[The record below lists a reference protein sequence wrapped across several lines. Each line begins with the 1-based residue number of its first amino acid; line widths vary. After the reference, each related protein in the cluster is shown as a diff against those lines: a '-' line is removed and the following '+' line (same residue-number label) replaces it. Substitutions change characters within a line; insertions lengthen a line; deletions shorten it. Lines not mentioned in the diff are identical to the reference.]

1 MNTYPICDSP
11 LYRTGRRSFAPLQK
25 SRQTIRSYVW
35 TEALSAMVLL
45 PAQKLS
51 SVVWGIIGNN
61 TLINID
67 AKNVEA
73 KCSVS
78 TKWEFYVGYFHSN
91 FHHLN
96 WFADTVR
103 PFLGRDSAFSWRY
116 SKSYTYDQLMAGT
129 SVQDYKGDTFTWH
142 GTRFQFFSE
151 VLPFFGL
158 RGGWG
163 MGEGKGVGWDSKKD
177 TCSRVFQTLGD
188 LAKRITRET
197 SVYLNVTFLLN
208 LELNSI
214 LNSILITY
222 MLHNSY
228 GVF

>member
-1 MNTYPICDSP
+1 
-11 LYRTGRRSFAPLQK
+11 
-25 SRQTIRSYVW
+25 
-35 TEALSAMVLL
+35 MVLL

-67 AKNVEA
+67 AKNVGA

-129 SVQDYKGDTFTWH
+129 IVQDYKGDTFTWH
-142 GTRFQFFSE
+142 GTRFQFFSK
-151 VLPFFGL
+151 VLFFRVEGWLGHGGGERRRL
-158 RGGWG
+158 RLQ
-163 MGEGKGVGWDSKKD
+163 KGNL
-177 TCSRVFQTLGD
+177 F
-188 LAKRITRET
+188 T
-197 SVYLNVTFLLN
+197 SVSNFRWFGKKNHTRNKRL
-208 LELNSI
+208 S
-214 LNSILITY
+214 
-222 MLHNSY
+222 
-228 GVF
+228 

>member
-1 MNTYPICDSP
+1 MPTRKVIRYSMNTYPICDSP
-11 LYRTGRRSFAPLQK
+11 LYRSGRRGFARSQK

-73 KCSVS
+73 KCSVP

-96 WFADTVR
+96 WFADTMR
-103 PFLGRDSAFSWRY
+103 PFLERDRAFLWRY
-116 SKSYTYDQLMAGT
+116 SKSCTYDQLMA
-129 SVQDYKGDTFTWH
+129 DTFACRTIKEIH
-142 GTRFQFFSE
+142 LLDMEHAS
-151 VLPFFGL
+151 
-158 RGGWG
+158 
-163 MGEGKGVGWDSKKD
+163 
-177 TCSRVFQTLGD
+177 
-188 LAKRITRET
+188 I
-197 SVYLNVTFLLN
+197 FLLGPS
-208 LELNSI
+208 LFRVEGWLGHGGGERRRLRLQKGYLFMS
-214 LNSILITY
+214 
-222 MLHNSY
+222 
-228 GVF
+228 VFKL